1 LDLLVIGGGVFL
13 GRAVVEAALRDGH
26 RVTVFNRGRSSPAPQ
41 AGVEHLVGDRCADL
55 AALRGRRWDA
65 VVDTCA
71 FTPDVAA
78 SLLDVIEGSIGRY
91 VFVSSISAYAD
102 FSRPPDEDSPTRSA
116 SGEELAMARSIPD
129 ERRGNA
135 SSYGKAYGPLKR
147 SCEEMAEGRLGDR
160 AIVVRAGVLVG
171 PGDYTDRFTYW
182 VRRIDGGGRVA
193 CPGDPG
199 RAVQVIDVRDA
210 AAWMVRAADQG
221 RSGAYNVTG
230 PEQTL
235 SMREMLKTC
244 RQVSGSGAE
253 LVWVPEDTLAAAGVV
268 HWTEMPLWLPA
279 ARTDLRHFMNVS
291 TAKAMATGLRF
302 RPLRET
308 VADVLAWD
316 RGRRH
321 IPLQAGLSQAAEARL
336 VHAPDQL
343 GSEAIHQ

>member
-41 AGVEHLVGDRCADL
+41 AGVEHLVGDRYADL
-55 AALRGRRWDA
+55 AALRSCRWDA

-71 FTPDVAA
+71 FTPDAVA
-78 SLLDVIEGSIGRY
+78 SLLDAVEGSVARY
-91 VFVSSISAYAD
+91 VLVSSISTYAD
-102 FSRPPDEDSPTRSA
+102 FSQPPDEDSPTRSA
-116 SGEELAMARSIPD
+116 DGEELAMARSIKPGG
-129 ERRGNA
+129 RGKA

-147 SCEEMAEGRLGDR
+147 SCEEIAQGRLGDR

-193 CPGDPG
+193 CPGDPR
-199 RAVQVIDVRDA
+199 RAVQIVDVRDA
-210 AAWMVRAADQG
+210 AAWMVRAADQR
-221 RSGAYNVTG
+221 RSGRYNVTG
-230 PEQTL
+230 AERTL
-235 SMREMLKTC
+235 SMGEMLETC
-244 RQVSGSGAE
+244 RRVSGSGAE
-253 LVWVPEDTLAAAGVV
+253 LVWVPEDTLAAAGVA
-268 HWTEMPLWLPA
+268 HWTDMPLWLPS
-279 ARTDLRHFMNVS
+279 ARMDLRHFMNVS
-291 TAKAMATGLRF
+291 TAKAMTAGLRF

-316 RGRRH
+316 GGRRH